1 MFNTSRTP
9 TRRRMPAALAAAGL
23 LAGLT
28 PALSSAWA
36 QEPPPPA
43 PPSGTAPAS
52 HPLRDR
58 FAAANT
64 THDGRLTR
72 EQAEGGGM
80 KVIAKNFDAIDVN
93 HRGYVTL
100 QDVRAFTQARRAARQ
115 GPPPAAP
122 QD

>member
-1 MFNTSRTP
+1 MFNPPRTP
-9 TRRRMPAALAAAGL
+9 PRRRTPIALAAAGL
-23 LAGLT
+23 LAVLA

-36 QEPPPPA
+36 QEPPPPPSETA
-43 PPSGTAPAS
+43 PPS

-72 EQAEGGGM
+72 EQAQAAGM
-80 KVIAKNFDAIDVN
+80 KMIAKNFDAIDVN

-100 QDVRAFTQARRAARQ
+100 QDVRAFAQARRATRQ
-115 GPPPAAP
+115 GPPPAPP

>member
-1 MFNTSRTP
+1 MNNASRTP
-9 TRRRMPAALAAAGL
+9 TRRWTPAALAAAGL
-23 LAGLT
+23 LAVLT

-36 QEPPPPA
+36 QEPPPPPSETA
-43 PPSGTAPAS
+43 PPS

-58 FAAANT
+58 FAAANI

-72 EQAEGGGM
+72 EQAEAGGLRM
-80 KVIAKNFDAIDVN
+80 VAKNFDAIDIN
-93 HRGYVTL
+93 HHGYVTL
-100 QDVRAFTQARRAARQ
+100 EDVKAFAQSRRATRR